1 MQHGGASKS
10 LALFS
15 LVDRC
20 TVRDNA
26 SITLVVVVVA
36 GAYCTAGHY
45 STGILLFSLA
55 DVPCTTML
63 L

>member
-1 MQHGGASKS
+1 M
-10 LALFS
+10 
-15 LVDRC
+15 
-20 TVRDNA
+20 RDNA
-26 SITLVVVVVA
+26 SIVVVVVVVVA

-45 STGILLFSLA
+45 STGVLLFSLA

>member
-1 MQHGGASKS
+1 M
-10 LALFS
+10 
-15 LVDRC
+15 
-20 TVRDNA
+20 RDNA
-26 SITLVVVVVA
+26 SIVVVVVVVVV

-63 L
+63 LVL